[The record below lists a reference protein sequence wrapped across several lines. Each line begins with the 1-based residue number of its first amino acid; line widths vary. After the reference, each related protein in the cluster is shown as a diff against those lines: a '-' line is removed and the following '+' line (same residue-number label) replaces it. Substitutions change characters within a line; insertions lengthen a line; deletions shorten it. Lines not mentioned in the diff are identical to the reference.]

1 MTGYSKYREWINT
14 SQGNVSRYTLQV
26 GYWIS
31 ECCKR
36 NKKNPGWALW
46 RAFEPHFPE

>member
-1 MTGYSKYREWINT
+1 MTSYSKWLEWLNA
-14 SQGNVSRYTLQV
+14 SGGNVSQHTLEI
-26 GYWIS
+26 GSLIS

-46 RAFEPHFPE
+46 LALQPLFD